1 MKNNTTLI
9 NSLLS
14 TYSVNTYIKNISLVL
29 FGTLLLALSS
39 KVQVPFW
46 PVPMTMQTFIVFIIG
61 MAYGWRLAFFT
72 LVAYLFEG
80 ALGLPV
86 FAKGGGLLYL
96 TGPTAGYLYGMT
108 IAAGVIGAFAELG
121 YNNSYFK
128 SLISLLIGTFII
140 FLFGVGYLGS
150 VIGYDKALAGGL
162 YPFIPSEFFKI
173 GLAVVLIPSITRM
186 SLITTMEKDTKEK
199 KRPWWYYI
207 LLPII
212 GILSA
217 GLAIILVR
225 FIFT

>member
-1 MKNNTTLI
+1 MKNDTNLI
-9 NSLLS
+9 NSILS
-14 TYSVNTYIKNISLVL
+14 TYKINVYLKNIGLILLGS
-29 FGTLLLALSS
+29 LLLALSS

-61 MAYGWRLAFFT
+61 MTYGWKLAFST
-72 LVAYLFEG
+72 LLVYLLEG

-108 IAAGVIGAFAELG
+108 IAAGVIGLFAELG

-128 SLISLLIGTFII
+128 SLISLSIGTFII
-140 FLFGVGYLGS
+140 FLCGVGYLGS

-173 GLAVVLIPSITRM
+173 GLAVVLIPSITR
-186 SLITTMEKDTKEK
+186 
-199 KRPWWYYI
+199 YI
-207 LLPII
+207 
-212 GILSA
+212 SK
-217 GLAIILVR
+217 
-225 FIFT
+225 

>member
-14 TYSVNTYIKNISLVL
+14 IYEINTHYKNIGLVL
-29 FGTLLLALSS
+29 FGTLLLTISS

-72 LVAYLFEG
+72 LVAYLVEG

-86 FAKGGGLLYL
+86 FAKGGGILYL
-96 TGPTAGYLYGMT
+96 MGPTAGYLYGMV
-108 IAAGVIGAFAELG
+108 IAAGIIGFFAEFG
-121 YNNSYFK
+121 YNESYFK
-128 SLISLLIGTFII
+128 SLISLLVGTVII
-140 FLFGVGYLGS
+140 FIFGVGYLGS

-173 GLAVVLIPSITRM
+173 GLAVIIIPSIAR
-186 SLITTMEKDTKEK
+186 
-199 KRPWWYYI
+199 YI
-207 LLPII
+207 NK
-212 GILSA
+212 
-217 GLAIILVR
+217 
-225 FIFT
+225 

>member
-1 MKNNTTLI
+1 MKNDTSLI
-9 NSLLS
+9 NSILS
-14 TYSVNTYIKNISLVL
+14 TYKINVYLKNIGLILLGS
-29 FGTLLLALSS
+29 LLLALSS

-61 MAYGWRLAFFT
+61 MTYGWKLAFST
-72 LVAYLFEG
+72 LVVYLLEG

-108 IAAGVIGAFAELG
+108 IAAGVIGLFAELG

-128 SLISLLIGTFII
+128 SLISLSIGTFII
-140 FLFGVGYLGS
+140 FLCGVGYLGS

-173 GLAVVLIPSITRM
+173 GLAVVLIPSITR
-186 SLITTMEKDTKEK
+186 
-199 KRPWWYYI
+199 YI
-207 LLPII
+207 
-212 GILSA
+212 SK
-217 GLAIILVR
+217 
-225 FIFT
+225 

>member
-14 TYSVNTYIKNISLVL
+14 TYEINTHYKNIALVL
-29 FGTLLLALSS
+29 FGTLLLTISS

-72 LVAYLFEG
+72 LVAYLIEG

-96 TGPTAGYLYGMT
+96 IGPTAGYLYGMA
-108 IAAGVIGAFAELG
+108 IAAGVIGFLAERG
-121 YNNSYFK
+121 YNDSYIK
-128 SLISLLIGTFII
+128 SLISLIIGTIII
-140 FLFGVGYLGS
+140 FVLGVGYLGS

-162 YPFIPSEFFKI
+162 YPFMPSEFFKI
-173 GLAVVLIPSITRM
+173 GLAVVLIPSIAR
-186 SLITTMEKDTKEK
+186 
-199 KRPWWYYI
+199 YI
-207 LLPII
+207 NK
-212 GILSA
+212 
-217 GLAIILVR
+217 
-225 FIFT
+225 

>member
-14 TYSVNTYIKNISLVL
+14 TYEINTHYKNIALVL
-29 FGTLLLALSS
+29 FGTLLLTISS

-72 LVAYLFEG
+72 LVAYLIEG

-96 TGPTAGYLYGMT
+96 IGPTSGYLYGMA
-108 IAAGVIGAFAELG
+108 IAAGVIGFLAEYG
-121 YNNSYFK
+121 YNDSYIK
-128 SLISLLIGTFII
+128 SLISLIIGTIII
-140 FLFGVGYLGS
+140 FVLGVGYLGS

-173 GLAVVLIPSITRM
+173 GLAVILIPSIT
-186 SLITTMEKDTKEK
+186 K
-199 KRPWWYYI
+199 YI
-207 LLPII
+207 NK
-212 GILSA
+212 
-217 GLAIILVR
+217 
-225 FIFT
+225 

>member
-14 TYSVNTYIKNISLVL
+14 TYEINTYYKNSALVL
-29 FGTLLLALSS
+29 FGTLLLTISS

-72 LVAYLFEG
+72 LVAYLVEG

-86 FAKGGGLLYL
+86 FAKGGGILYL
-96 TGPTAGYLYGMT
+96 MGPTAGYLYGMV
-108 IAAGVIGAFAELG
+108 IAAGIIGFFAEFG
-121 YNNSYFK
+121 YNESYFK
-128 SLISLLIGTFII
+128 SLISLLVGTVII
-140 FLFGVGYLGS
+140 FIFGVGYLGS

-173 GLAVVLIPSITRM
+173 GLAVIIIPSIAR
-186 SLITTMEKDTKEK
+186 
-199 KRPWWYYI
+199 YI
-207 LLPII
+207 NK
-212 GILSA
+212 
-217 GLAIILVR
+217 
-225 FIFT
+225 